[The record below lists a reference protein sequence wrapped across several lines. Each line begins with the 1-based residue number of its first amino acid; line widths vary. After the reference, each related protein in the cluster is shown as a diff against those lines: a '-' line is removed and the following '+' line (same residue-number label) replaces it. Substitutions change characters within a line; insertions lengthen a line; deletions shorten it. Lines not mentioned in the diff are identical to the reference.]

1 MELKPALQGNQVRV
15 LVEEMDG
22 GNFTCHLSSDGQYL
36 NHTLILI
43 QFDPDNRTVILEE
56 KSPEE
61 GRLRNMEGERM
72 RGNEQREENIRE
84 RKNSSRF
91 VVPSDL
97 MKSISLAETWDGC
110 CCITEIRKMVG
121 EADKRLRTVA
131 PRKHDIEK
139 IG

>member
-22 GNFTCHLSSDGQYL
+22 GNFSCHLSPDGQYL
-36 NHTLILI
+36 NHTVILI

-72 RGNEQREENIRE
+72 RGNEQREE
-84 RKNSSRF
+84 RKNS
-91 VVPSDL
+91 
-97 MKSISLAETWDGC
+97 
-110 CCITEIRKMVG
+110 
-121 EADKRLRTVA
+121 
-131 PRKHDIEK
+131 
-139 IG
+139 